1 MRIQCEKLKDALK
14 KAYDIY
20 GEDEDIRIIGED
32 IRRRGYLGPH
42 ELFYIVAW
50 KLPRR
55 VRGNMGSK
63 WEKIE
68 RIEIED
74 LKKITSEAFKLAD
87 QDRIKEAVEKL
98 RKLPEVGVA
107 VASAILTFYNPN
119 KYGVIDIYA
128 WKALYDEQRKSGDFK
143 PEEYVKYLKD
153 IREIATKCNMT
164 PRQVDLALWHLG
176 IS

>member
-1 MRIQCEKLKDALK
+1 
-14 KAYDIY
+14 
-20 GEDEDIRIIGED
+20 
-32 IRRRGYLGPH
+32 
-42 ELFYIVAW
+42 
-50 KLPRR
+50 
-55 VRGNMGSK
+55 
-63 WEKIE
+63 
-68 RIEIED
+68 

-143 PEEYVKYLKD
+143 PEEYVRYLKD
-153 IREIATKCNMT
+153 IREIATTNKCNMT